1 MACDLWFYLCKKK
14 FMTFVHKNV
23 YALLDILYEFK
34 WFGFNVKTFSTVKDI
49 EFRSCQNQCSTSIQL
64 QSKG

>member
-1 MACDLWFYLCKKK
+1 
-14 FMTFVHKNV
+14 MTFVHKNV